1 MTIQAA
7 PENLSAPRVNV
18 IGRRVLATVVDLVL
32 FSLLS
37 FALSSMAGTASGGG
51 GSVSLSL
58 EGGWALLF
66 FVLVFGYYVVM
77 EGRWGQTVGKMLL
90 GIKVVRAGTDEAPG
104 LGKAAVRT
112 LLRFV
117 DGLFFYLV
125 AFVAAV
131 ASANNRRLGDMAA
144 GTLVVH
150 K

>member
-1 MTIQAA
+1 MTTQAA

-18 IGRRVLATVVDLVL
+18 IGRRVLATIVDLLL
-32 FSLLS
+32 FSVLS
-37 FALSSMAGTASGGG
+37 FVLSSMAGTASGGG

-58 EGGWALLF
+58 DGAWALLF
-66 FVLVFGYYVVM
+66 FVLVFGYYMVM

-104 LGKAAVRT
+104 LGKAAIRT

-131 ASANNRRLGDMAA
+131 ASTNNRRLGDMAA